1 MPYRHDLNKS
11 HAALE
16 QSSTLVA
23 VIEMGLTSW
32 LVAGIVPGIE
42 RHPLKKLAVDE
53 EALLTLLYRWQDEAA
68 SAGHTVT
75 RIAVAFEAGR
85 DGRWLRAR
93 DIEAHVIHPAS
104 VAVSREHRRAK
115 TDRLGTEL
123 LKRAFMGW
131 LRGEA
136 QHCHM
141 AAIPT
146 LDEEDAKRPNRER
159 ENLSCQRTRI
169 INWLKGCLARFGV
182 RTFKPS
188 LRKAP
193 ELLARLR
200 TPEGVSLPPNTMA
213 EMQRDM
219 A

>member
-1 MPYRHDLNKS
+1 MPHRHDLNKS

-85 DGRWLRAR
+85 DGFWLARWLSAR
-93 DIEAHVIHPAS
+93 DNRSTCHPS
-104 VAVSREHRRAK
+104 
-115 TDRLGTEL
+115 
-123 LKRAFMGW
+123 
-131 LRGEA
+131 GER
-136 QHCHM
+136 C
-141 AAIPT
+141 
-146 LDEEDAKRPNRER
+146 
-159 ENLSCQRTRI
+159 RI
-169 INWLKGCLARFGV
+169 AR
-182 RTFKPS
+182 
-188 LRKAP
+188 AP
-193 ELLARLR
+193 ESEDGS
-200 TPEGVSLPPNTMA
+200 T
-213 EMQRDM
+213 
-219 A
+219 